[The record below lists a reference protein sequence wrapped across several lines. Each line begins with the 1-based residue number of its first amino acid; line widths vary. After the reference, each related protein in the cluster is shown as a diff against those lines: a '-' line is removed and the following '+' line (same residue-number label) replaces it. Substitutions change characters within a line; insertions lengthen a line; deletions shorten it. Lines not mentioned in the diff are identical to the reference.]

1 MMVKVLTNFVLLIVV
16 LQLMAM
22 TINFFMLSGAF
33 S

>member
-22 TINFFMLSGAF
+22 VINFFMFSGALG
-33 S
+33 

>member
-1 MMVKVLTNFVLLIVV
+1 MMLKVLMNLVLVIVL